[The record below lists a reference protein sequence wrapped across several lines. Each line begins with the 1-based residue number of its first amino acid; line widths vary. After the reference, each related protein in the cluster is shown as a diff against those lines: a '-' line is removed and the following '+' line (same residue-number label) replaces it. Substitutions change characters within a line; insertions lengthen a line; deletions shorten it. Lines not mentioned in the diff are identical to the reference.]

1 MAKLVPCGVRKAIAT
16 GSKHPE
22 YHGLRVS
29 SDYPLLTAGYM
40 QRLSFP
46 PVFNLFKYLFDKNFS
61 VPCNKMSNLS
71 PRSITNIY

>member
-46 PVFNLFKYLFDKNFS
+46 PVFNLFKYLFVGYIHIRSLFQ
-61 VPCNKMSNLS
+61 SN
-71 PRSITNIY
+71 I